1 MSVGKRIDVEE
12 KAIEKRVPSMIKER
26 GQYFLAFGIIISMLA
41 VTNIPF
47 LVIFFFGVFAYFVIK
62 LFSGGPRADSREV
75 FEFYLSANE
84 ILRDDDRRWFGFE
97 LRETIERGENIIR
110 KMSAAPPLVYF
121 ALGALYNKLGEHKAA
136 VKYLSRVVE
145 KPESDESAYVYPT
158 PELRQYVK
166 VLRRIEREPADAPLT
181 SAAIRSLERA
191 RKLRGAS
198 LLEESRERFSAGE
211 LSPGQVAAALPDAS
225 KIEETSVPL
234 VYTEALVQDS
244 SSSQTDREPHTV
256 ERSGRDRSASA
267 GDPFSNRKPIT
278 ELLHDIYDKNPR

>member
-1 MSVGKRIDVEE
+1 VNDN
-12 KAIEKRVPSMIKER
+12 AIEKRVPNMIKEK

-62 LFSGGPRADSREV
+62 VFAGGPRADSREI
-75 FEFYLSANE
+75 FEFFLSANE

-97 LRETIERGENIIR
+97 LRETIERGENIVR
-110 KMSAAPPLVYF
+110 RMSAAPPLVYF

-158 PELRQYVK
+158 PELRQYVR

-191 RKLRGAS
+191 RKLRGTN
-198 LLEESRERFSAGE
+198 LLEDSRERFSAGE
-211 LSPGQVAAALPDAS
+211 LSPGQVAAALPEAS
-225 KIEETSVPL
+225 NAEENAVPL
-234 VYTEALVQDS
+234 VYTEELVPDDS
-244 SSSQTDREPHTV
+244 SLRTEHNGRTSEKSPKQV
-256 ERSGRDRSASA
+256 ESA